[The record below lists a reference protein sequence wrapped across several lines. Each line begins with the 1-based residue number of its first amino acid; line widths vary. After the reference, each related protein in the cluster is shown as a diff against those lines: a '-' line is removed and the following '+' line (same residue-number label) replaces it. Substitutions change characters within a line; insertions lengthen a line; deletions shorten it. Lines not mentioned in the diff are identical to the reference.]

1 MFLALSF
8 PETVSSTSPIERC
21 VMSSPYPPQPPK
33 RLERSKSNRIL
44 GGVCAGVANYLNMDP
59 TLVRVLTV
67 VISLFTGVPVI
78 LYIIALFVVP
88 EEGSQP
94 DAAELSAGGRSA
106 GSGERLP
113 HRTAT
118 DSSAGVQPDT
128 GRQGRLSRSAASAA
142 SLRRGLRLGHEGAP
156 WEQRQ
161 PAPEPTMQPAPEP
174 AMRSLRPSAPSEPE
188 APVAPAAHEADATE
202 SVPEP
207 EGPEERP
214 AGTENPPTEPGGA
227 ESAEASEGGQQTDR
241 S

>member
-1 MFLALSF
+1 
-8 PETVSSTSPIERC
+8 
-21 VMSSPYPPQPPK
+21 MSSPYPPQPPPK

-94 DAAELSAGGRSA
+94 ASPTYPPVSGPQGQAAGFPTAPPQTAQPAWSPSGMSGPAQASQPPTPPVSA
-106 GSGERLP
+106 E
-113 HRTAT
+113 
-118 DSSAGVQPDT
+118 DSVWGT
-128 GRQGRLSRSAASAA
+128 
-142 SLRRGLRLGHEGAP
+142 EGAP

-161 PAPEPTMQPAPEP
+161 AAEPTREP
-174 AMRSLRPSAPSEPE
+174 AFGAPPPSEPE
-188 APVAPAAHEADATE
+188 PAAPAAHEADPFE

-207 EGPEERP
+207 EGPEARP
-214 AGTENPPTEPGGA
+214 AGTDNPPTEPGGA
-227 ESAEASEGGQQTDR
+227 AESTEPPEGGQQADK

>member
-1 MFLALSF
+1 
-8 PETVSSTSPIERC
+8 
-21 VMSSPYPPQPPK
+21 MSSPYPPQPPK
-33 RLERSKSNRIL
+33 RLERSKSNRVL

-94 DAAELSAGGRSA
+94 VAPSYPPVAGPQAQAGGFPTAPPQTAQPAYSPAGTSWPTQPAQPVTPPVSA
-106 GSGERLP
+106 E
-113 HRTAT
+113 
-118 DSSAGVQPDT
+118 DT
-128 GRQGRLSRSAASAA
+128 VWGT
-142 SLRRGLRLGHEGAP
+142 EGAP

-161 PAPEPTMQPAPEP
+161 PAPQPTMQPEPE
-174 AMRSLRPSAPSEPE
+174 AMAPSEPE

-207 EGPEERP
+207 EGPEDRP
-214 AGTENPPTEPGGA
+214 SGTENPPTDPGGA
-227 ESAEASEGGQQTDR
+227 ESAETSEGGQQTDR

>member
-1 MFLALSF
+1 
-8 PETVSSTSPIERC
+8 
-21 VMSSPYPPQPPK
+21 MSSPYPPQAPK

-67 VISLFTGVPVI
+67 VISLFTGVPII

-94 DAAELSAGGRSA
+94 NAPTYPPVYGPQGQTTGFPPAEPQTAQPAYAPPPTSAPA
-106 GSGERLP
+106 QAP
-113 HRTAT
+113 Q
-118 DSSAGVQPDT
+118 SSAGPV
-128 GRQGRLSRSAASAA
+128 SAEDSIWG
-142 SLRRGLRLGHEGAP
+142 SEGAP

-161 PAPEPTMQPAPEP
+161 PAPGPVAPQPEP
-174 AMRSLRPSAPSEPE
+174 VASETEPVAPSEPE
-188 APVAPAAHEADATE
+188 APVVPPAHEADATE

-214 AGTENPPTEPGGA
+214 SGSDNPPTEPGGT
-227 ESAEASEGGQQTDR
+227 ESAQGSEGDQQSDR

>member
-1 MFLALSF
+1 
-8 PETVSSTSPIERC
+8 
-21 VMSSPYPPQPPK
+21 MSSPYPPQPPK
-33 RLERSKSNRIL
+33 RLERSKSNRVL

-94 DAAELSAGGRSA
+94 AAPTYPPVSGPQAQATGFPTAPPQSAQPAYSPSGCLGLLSLISRRPSA
-106 GSGERLP
+106 E
-113 HRTAT
+113 
-118 DSSAGVQPDT
+118 DSVWGT
-128 GRQGRLSRSAASAA
+128 
-142 SLRRGLRLGHEGAP
+142 EGAP

-161 PAPEPTMQPAPEP
+161 PAPEPTMGPLHATPG
-174 AMRSLRPSAPSEPE
+174 PSEPE
-188 APVAPAAHEADATE
+188 APVVPAAHEADATE

-214 AGTENPPTEPGGA
+214 AGTENPPTEPGGGRRT
-227 ESAEASEGGQQTDR
+227 SEGGQQTDK

>member
-1 MFLALSF
+1 
-8 PETVSSTSPIERC
+8 
-21 VMSSPYPPQPPK
+21 MSSPYPPQAPK

-94 DAAELSAGGRSA
+94 AAPTYPPVGGPQAQATGFPTAPPQTAPPAYAPQSGSASA
-106 GSGERLP
+106 P
-113 HRTAT
+113 PQA
-118 DSSAGVQPDT
+118 SSAQP
-128 GRQGRLSRSAASAA
+128 SAEDSVWG
-142 SLRRGLRLGHEGAP
+142 SEGAP

-161 PAPEPTMQPAPEP
+161 SAPEPPTPQPVG
-174 AMRSLRPSAPSEPE
+174 PSEPE
-188 APVAPAAHEADATE
+188 APVVPAAHEEDATE
-202 SVPEP
+202 SAMEP
-207 EGPEERP
+207 EGPGERP
-214 AGTENPPTEPGGA
+214 T
-227 ESAEASEGGQQTDR
+227 EGGQQTDR

>member
-1 MFLALSF
+1 
-8 PETVSSTSPIERC
+8 
-21 VMSSPYPPQPPK
+21 MSSPYPPQAPK

-94 DAAELSAGGRSA
+94 SSPTYPPVGGPQAQPTGFPTAPPQTQSAYT
-106 GSGERLP
+106 P
-113 HRTAT
+113 PPT
-118 DSSAGVQPDT
+118 
-128 GRQGRLSRSAASAA
+128 SAAAPPMQSASAPA
-142 SLRRGLRLGHEGAP
+142 SAEDSIWGSEGAP

-161 PAPEPTMQPAPEP
+161 SAPEPVTPQPEP
-174 AMRSLRPSAPSEPE
+174 VSEPQPVGPSEPE
-188 APVAPAAHEADATE
+188 APVVPAAHEEDATE
-202 SVPEP
+202 SAPEP
-207 EGPEERP
+207 AGPEEWP
-214 AGTENPPTEPGGA
+214 AETDGDVTD
-227 ESAEASEGGQQTDR
+227 SDAEAGANRTSEGGQQTDR

>member
-1 MFLALSF
+1 
-8 PETVSSTSPIERC
+8 
-21 VMSSPYPPQPPK
+21 MSSPYPPQAPK

-94 DAAELSAGGRSA
+94 AAPTYPPVGGPQA
-106 GSGERLP
+106 QATGFP
-113 HRTAT
+113 TAPPQT
-118 DSSAGVQPDT
+118 APPAYAPQPSSASAPPQ
-128 GRQGRLSRSAASAA
+128 AASAQA
-142 SLRRGLRLGHEGAP
+142 SAEDSVWGSEGAP

-161 PAPEPTMQPAPEP
+161 SAPEP
-174 AMRSLRPSAPSEPE
+174 AAAQSVGPSEPE
-188 APVAPAAHEADATE
+188 APVVPAAHEEDATE
-202 SVPEP
+202 SASEP
-207 EGPEERP
+207 EGPGEPSE
-214 AGTENPPTEPGGA
+214 GT
-227 ESAEASEGGQQTDR
+227 SEGGQQTDR

>member
-1 MFLALSF
+1 
-8 PETVSSTSPIERC
+8 
-21 VMSSPYPPQPPK
+21 MSSPYPPQPK

-94 DAAELSAGGRSA
+94 APPAYPPVAGPQGQTA
-106 GSGERLP
+106 GFPTAPPQATQPAYSPSGMSGQ
-113 HRTAT
+113 TQT
-118 DSSAGVQPDT
+118 SQPPT
-128 GRQGRLSRSAASAA
+128 PPASAED
-142 SLRRGLRLGHEGAP
+142 SVWGSEGPP

-161 PAPEPTMQPAPEP
+161 TVPEP
-174 AMRSLRPSAPSEPE
+174 AMESQPEPTGPSEPD
-188 APVAPAAHEADATE
+188 APVAPAAHEEDATE
-202 SVPEP
+202 SAPEP
-207 EGPEERP
+207 EGPDERP
-214 AGTENPPTEPGGA
+214 AMTDNPATEPPAGA
-227 ESAEASEGGQQTDR
+227 DSAQASDGGQQTDR

>member
-1 MFLALSF
+1 
-8 PETVSSTSPIERC
+8 
-21 VMSSPYPPQPPK
+21 MSSPYPPQAPK

-67 VISLFTGVPVI
+67 VISLFTGVPII

-94 DAAELSAGGRSA
+94 TSPTYPPVYGPQGQTTGFAPTQPETAQPAYAPPPTSAPAQPPQSSTGPVSAEDSIW
-106 GSGERLP
+106 GS
-113 HRTAT
+113 
-118 DSSAGVQPDT
+118 
-128 GRQGRLSRSAASAA
+128 
-142 SLRRGLRLGHEGAP
+142 EGAP

-161 PAPEPTMQPAPEP
+161 PAPEPVAPQPEP
-174 AMRSLRPSAPSEPE
+174 VGPSEPE
-188 APVAPAAHEADATE
+188 APVAPHAHEEDATE

-207 EGPEERP
+207 EGPEVRP
-214 AGTENPPTEPGGA
+214 AGTDNPPTEPGGT
-227 ESAEASEGGQQTDR
+227 ESTQASEEDQKTDR

>member
-1 MFLALSF
+1 
-8 PETVSSTSPIERC
+8 
-21 VMSSPYPPQPPK
+21 MSSPYPPQPPK

-94 DAAELSAGGRSA
+94 
-106 GSGERLP
+106 
-113 HRTAT
+113 
-118 DSSAGVQPDT
+118 
-128 GRQGRLSRSAASAA
+128 ASATYPPVSGPQGQATGFPTESPQTTQPAYSPSGMSGPTHA
-142 SLRRGLRLGHEGAP
+142 SQPPTPPVSREDSVWGTEGAP

-161 PAPEPTMQPAPEP
+161 PAPESATEP
-174 AMRSLRPSAPSEPE
+174 AFGAPPPSEPE
-188 APVAPAAHEADATE
+188 PAAPAAHEADAFE

-207 EGPEERP
+207 EGPDQRT
-214 AGTENPPTEPGGA
+214 AGTDNPATEPGGPG
-227 ESAEASEGGQQTDR
+227 ESGTTSEGDQQPER
-241 S
+241 P

>member
-1 MFLALSF
+1 
-8 PETVSSTSPIERC
+8 
-21 VMSSPYPPQPPK
+21 MSSPYPPQPPR

-94 DAAELSAGGRSA
+94 ASPSYPPVSGPQGQATGFPTAPPQPAQPAYSPSGMAG
-106 GSGERLP
+106 P
-113 HRTAT
+113 TQT
-118 DSSAGVQPDT
+118 YQQPPSSADDSIWGT
-128 GRQGRLSRSAASAA
+128 
-142 SLRRGLRLGHEGAP
+142 EGAP

-161 PAPEPTMQPAPEP
+161 PAPEPTIGGAPQPPG
-174 AMRSLRPSAPSEPE
+174 PSEPE

-214 AGTENPPTEPGGA
+214 PATENPPTEPGGQ
-227 ESAEASEGGQQTDR
+227 SAETPEGGRQTDKT
-241 S
+241 

>member
-1 MFLALSF
+1 
-8 PETVSSTSPIERC
+8 
-21 VMSSPYPPQPPK
+21 MSSPYPPQPPK

-94 DAAELSAGGRSA
+94 VSPTYPPVSGPQGQATGFPTAPPQQAPQPAYRPSGMYEPAQAYQPPTSADDAIWG
-106 GSGERLP
+106 
-113 HRTAT
+113 T
-118 DSSAGVQPDT
+118 
-128 GRQGRLSRSAASAA
+128 
-142 SLRRGLRLGHEGAP
+142 EGAP

-161 PAPEPTMQPAPEP
+161 PAPEPTMERAPQPPGP
-174 AMRSLRPSAPSEPE
+174 AEPE
-188 APVAPAAHEADATE
+188 APIAPAAHEADATE

-207 EGPEERP
+207 EGPQEQP
-214 AGTENPPTEPGGA
+214 ADFENPPTEPAG
-227 ESAEASEGGQQTDR
+227 ESAETSEEQRDK